1 MKVDEA
7 VSKAESFALE
17 FIGKIKDPNMQEA
30 AKTAY
35 FMDNQEEL
43 SKVLNA
49 LQRIVT
55 GLKAQSDALDEDD
68 VALLNRAEQI
78 TNQLKDCISDYQ
90 KSLTI
95 NNDITEEETS
105 AQLTEE
111 TIADAMQTNETTKQ
125 ISKNMAAI
133 AEQNKL
139 AANTPAF
146 NYAIV
151 CDGQVTMFEA
161 HDKNTINAMINQAA
175 DTGNYKNINLF
186 QISFKPVPLRQK
198 TVLSV

>member
-133 AEQNKL
+133 AEQNKI

-146 NYAIV
+146 NYALV

-161 HDKNTINAMINQAA
+161 HDKNTINSMINQAA
-175 DTGNYKNINLF
+175 DAGNYKNINLF

>member
-49 LQRIVT
+49 LQRIIT

-78 TNQLKDCISDYQ
+78 TSQLKDCISDYQ
-90 KSLTI
+90 KSLII
-95 NNDITEEETS
+95 NNNITEEETS

-133 AEQNKL
+133 AEQNKI

-146 NYAIV
+146 NYALV

-161 HDKNTINAMINQAA
+161 HDKNTINSMINQAA

-186 QISFKPVPLRQK
+186 QISFKSVPLRQK